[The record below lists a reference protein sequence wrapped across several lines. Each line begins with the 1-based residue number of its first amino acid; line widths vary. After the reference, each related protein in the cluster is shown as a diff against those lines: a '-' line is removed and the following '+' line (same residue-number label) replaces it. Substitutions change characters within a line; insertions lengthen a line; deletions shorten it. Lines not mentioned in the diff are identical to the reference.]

1 MTAVNRI
8 VFALALLAISFRAKA
23 QNPRDTSLASAIIQ
37 FSYAVQLPGGDLAN
51 RFGLAHNIGGGVS
64 YKTRSNWIFGLQGYY
79 LFGDE
84 VKELS
89 TIFKPLL
96 TTSGIIIGKDGN
108 PAVINVSQKGMV
120 LNANVGKVF
129 SHRFIAPN
137 PNSGFIV
144 TVGGGYLMHWVGFDV
159 QENTVPQLMGDYE
172 KGYDRMCGGFQLQQF
187 VGYHLQSGN
196 RLLNFFAGFEF
207 SQAFTSSLRSYDF
220 PSRGPIDQSRIDLQY
235 GFRVGWMLPLYKR
248 DQDQYYTH

>member
-1 MTAVNRI
+1 MRFF
-8 VFALALLAISFRAKA
+8 FALVLVTATLVTNA

-37 FSYAVQLPGGDLAN
+37 VSYAVQIPGGDLAT
-51 RFGLAHNIGGGVS
+51 RFGLAHNIGGGIS
-64 YKTRSNWIFGLQGYY
+64 YKTRSNWIFGIQGHY

-84 VKELS
+84 AKEMG
-89 TIFKPLL
+89 TILKPLL
-96 TTSGIIIGKDGN
+96 TTSGIIIGRDGN
-108 PAVINVSQKGMV
+108 PSVVNVTQKGMV
-120 LNANVGKVF
+120 LHASFGKLI
-129 SHRFIAPN
+129 SHKAIAPN
-137 PNSGFIV
+137 PNSGFLI

-187 VGYHLQSGN
+187 VGYHFQSGN
-196 RLLNFFAGFEF
+196 KLLNFFAGFEF

-248 DQDQYYTH
+248 DQDQYYTQ